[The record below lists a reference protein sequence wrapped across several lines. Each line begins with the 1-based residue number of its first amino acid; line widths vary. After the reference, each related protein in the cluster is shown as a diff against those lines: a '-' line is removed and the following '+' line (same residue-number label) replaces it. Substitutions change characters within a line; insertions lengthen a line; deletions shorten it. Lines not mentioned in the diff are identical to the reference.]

1 MTRAPTTSKS
11 AVTPPSI
18 PHLLTAFLVD
28 EMSKEELYQVI
39 ESQKKEIKYLNQRIG
54 QLEREKE
61 DMIDNF
67 KLSSTVLLERL
78 KDLEASGSLLG
89 ERPQTASVLSKI
101 SKAFAFSV

>member
-1 MTRAPTTSKS
+1 
-11 AVTPPSI
+11 
-18 PHLLTAFLVD
+18 LLTAFLVD

-78 KDLEASGSLLG
+78 KDLEASASGSLLG